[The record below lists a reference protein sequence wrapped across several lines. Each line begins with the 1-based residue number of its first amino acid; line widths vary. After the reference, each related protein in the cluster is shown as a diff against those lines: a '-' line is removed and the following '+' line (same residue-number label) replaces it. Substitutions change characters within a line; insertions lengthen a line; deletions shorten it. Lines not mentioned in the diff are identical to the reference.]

1 MGKPTQNKS
10 SVSNSMFDWLQHQ
23 FSKKQPS
30 HSQQYWLLDYLD
42 EPATAM
48 STIYYMMEISFLV
61 KHQLNLKSFVCI
73 YDQAI
78 YAKVYQIKCKE
89 HDKFQDFFLMME
101 TFQIILTFLAVIAT
115 SFKYSSLRDV
125 LIQSNIVAKRSVDTM
140 FYGSRAYKRAI
151 CIYKILYE
159 SFSRI
164 LFYDFELAYTSECN
178 VILQILNDIDA
189 TYDFNELLE
198 SIELHKQREPC

>member
-1 MGKPTQNKS
+1 MGKPTQIKS

-23 FSKKQPS
+23 FSKKRPS
-30 HSQQYWLLDYLD
+30 YSQQYWLLDCLD
-42 EPATAM
+42 EPAIAM
-48 STIYYMMEISFLV
+48 STIYYMMEISLRV
-61 KHQLNLKSFVCI
+61 KHQLNLKSIVCI

-78 YAKVYQIKCKE
+78 YPKVYQIKCEE

-101 TFQIILTFLAVIAT
+101 TFQIILTFLAVIGS
-115 SFKYSSLRDV
+115 SFKYASLRDV
-125 LIQSNIVAKRSVDTM
+125 LIQSNILAKRSVDSM

-164 LFYDFELAYTSECN
+164 LFYDFKLACTSECS
-178 VILQILNDIDA
+178 VILQILNDIE
-189 TYDFNELLE
+189 TNLLKK
-198 SIELHKQREPC
+198 SHYQNLR